1 MMKILPLRSPDE
13 FRPALAEH
21 PCVIADF
28 YKDHCP
34 ACQMLDLALARFK
47 TTAASDIVLLK
58 LKLEVLGEVFFRD
71 LSLRQTPTLIF
82 YHEGNEVCRRMG
94 FQSPQQLSAAASSA
108 FGRVIDVV

>member
-1 MMKILPLRSPDE
+1 MMKILPLSSPDE
-13 FRPALAEH
+13 FRRALAEY

-34 ACQMLDLALARFK
+34 ACRMLDLALARFK
-47 TTAASDIVLLK
+47 TTATSDFVLLK

-94 FQSPQQLSAAASSA
+94 FQSPLQLSADVSSA
-108 FGRVIDVV
+108 FGRVIDAV